1 MKWNVGILGQ
11 GLAQITSEARR
22 TGKLTLNC
30 SGVASRQWAAIPPS
44 SFAAMDG
51 PGDNR
56 IPAENMILRVCTWQ
70 CCWRH
75 LDVFISWLGANGMQ
89 APRLFPLEDI
99 SSYDDA
105 ADHRPAQHMMHCF
118 REEHEC
124 VPSGLTWI
132 LSGSFVAPRSCAG
145 SQPATWR
152 AQQQGEQ
159 DPWHEAKT
167 SVCASPAIASQRTQY
182 AILVASDH
190 RVRVLHDFG
199 VGRVTRCLDNV

>member
-1 MKWNVGILGQ
+1 
-11 GLAQITSEARR
+11 
-22 TGKLTLNC
+22 
-30 SGVASRQWAAIPPS
+30 
-44 SFAAMDG
+44 
-51 PGDNR
+51 
-56 IPAENMILRVCTWQ
+56 
-70 CCWRH
+70 
-75 LDVFISWLGANGMQ
+75 
-89 APRLFPLEDI
+89 
-99 SSYDDA
+99 
-105 ADHRPAQHMMHCF
+105 MHCL

-199 VGRVTRCLDNV
+199 VGRVTRCLDNVSHVHAMHPLSYFCCLRYPTHVVRKNCILAMSLNIHIMGIRLRPRN